1 MSRSALWSLLFTV
14 LLAVGLIWVPE
25 AEAWSV
31 PVFTQP
37 WTEIGI
43 NESESVEKD
52 QPAENELQE
61 PEEPAQETSGEASAE
76 IDDFLLDFESLY
88 GTWHIWT
95 PNSFVNLYDQEDGHY
110 VTHDLVA
117 GAEQGMVVVN
127 PDGTYS
133 MTYGA
138 WGEEVVKGKWRLSYP
153 GDQRRSATGNC
164 AARRYDRHRLG
175 HSAIGQRQDS
185 FAVGHGMGRWF
196 CYLDLRCGITPQVSS
211 TGLTTGG
218 TAYFGA
224 STDINP
230 MV

>member
-43 NESESVEKD
+43 NESEAVEKD

-153 GDQRRSATGNC
+153 REINGEVLQAIVLLDGMTGTDWAIAPSASGKIRLLWAMGWADGSATWIFD
-164 AARRYDRHRLG
+164 AELYRK
-175 HSAIGQRQDS
+175 
-185 FAVGHGMGRWF
+185 
-196 CYLDLRCGITPQVSS
+196 
-211 TGLTTGG
+211 
-218 TAYFGA
+218 
-224 STDINP
+224 
-230 MV
+230 